1 MARRSNDEVVELLME
16 RAWNDAIDD
25 RTRWLLEVAA
35 KRIDR
40 LGRRCLRLS
49 HRLEVAEAIK
59 EGHCQNKPLPKGCLS
74 SQDLSSCT
82 VPDAVSTKLLDAW
95 DALRVQFAR
104 LFEQ

>member
-1 MARRSNDEVVELLME
+1 MARRSNDEVIEMLME

-49 HRLEVAEAIK
+49 HRLEVAEASK
-59 EGHCQNKPLPKGCLS
+59 EEHCENKPLPKGFLL

-95 DALRVQFAR
+95 DVLRAQFVR
-104 LFEQ
+104 LFK